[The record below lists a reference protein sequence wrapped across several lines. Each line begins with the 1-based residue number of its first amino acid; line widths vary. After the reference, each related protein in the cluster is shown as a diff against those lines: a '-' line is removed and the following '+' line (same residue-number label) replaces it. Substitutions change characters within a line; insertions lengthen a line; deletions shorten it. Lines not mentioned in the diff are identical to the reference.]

1 MNVGLLF
8 QQTGNMGGR
17 DEVRKSVDKPVLPEG
32 LDGVLILLVL
42 SLLGL
47 GLVMVCS
54 ASISIADSKTSTPFF
69 YLYRQF
75 IAAGLGVL
83 GAMMIFK
90 IRLVYW
96 EKSGM
101 LLLAI
106 AFVMVI
112 LVLVPGVGKTVNGS
126 TRWIPVGILNLQV
139 SEIVKLFV
147 MIYVAGY
154 LVRHGEQVRSSLWGF
169 IKPMMMVGLICLFLL
184 LEPDFG
190 ASVVIMMTVLGM
202 TYLGGVRFIQFV
214 TVLALLGSAATLLVV
229 SSPYRLQRLTAF
241 VNPWADPFDS
251 GFQLTQSLIAIG
263 SGGWAGSGLGGSVQK
278 LFYLPEAHT
287 DFLFAVLAEEL
298 GLIGVIVVI
307 GLYAA
312 LVFRVFMIARKAESC
327 GKQFAAYLS
336 YGIGIWLGL
345 QAFINIGVNMGVLP
359 TKGLTLPLMSYGG
372 SSLIVVSAAIGLL
385 LRVAYECS
393 NGQAMPRKTA
403 RGKTASGKSENGKT
417 AVKHSEPKK
426 QQQKREKTKKTR
438 KPGVAARSTTRGSPN
453 RTKSV
458 RDLIRD
464 GG

>member
-1 MNVGLLF
+1 MDVVQLF
-8 QQTGNMGGR
+8 QQTHNSAKHST
-17 DEVRKSVDKPVLPEG
+17 VKSAVDKPVLFEG

-42 SLLGL
+42 SLLGI
-47 GLVMVCS
+47 GLVMVSS

-69 YLYRQF
+69 YLYRQL
-75 IAAGLGVL
+75 IAAGLGLL
-83 GAMMIFK
+83 GAAIIFK

-101 LLLAI
+101 LLLALS
-106 AFVMVI
+106 FVLVI

-139 SEIVKLFV
+139 SEIVKLFL

-154 LVRHGEQVRSSLWGF
+154 LVRHGEQVRSSIWGF
-169 IKPMMMVGLICLFLL
+169 IKPMMMVGLVCLFLL

-190 ASVVIMMTVLGM
+190 ASVVIMLTVLGM
-202 TYLGGVRFIQFV
+202 TYLAGVRFIQFA
-214 TVLALLGSAATLLVV
+214 TVLSLLGSAATLLVV
-229 SSPYRLQRLTAF
+229 SSAYRLERLTAF

-263 SGGWAGSGLGGSVQK
+263 SGGWTGAGLGASVQK

-298 GLIGVIVVI
+298 GLVGVVVVI
-307 GLYAA
+307 SLYAA
-312 LVFRVFMIARKAESC
+312 LVFRAFMIGRKAQLC
-327 GKQFAAYLS
+327 GNLFAAYLS

-372 SSLIVVSAAIGLL
+372 SSLIVVSASIGLL

-393 NGQAMPRKTA
+393 SGQAKPRKSA
-403 RGKTASGKSENGKT
+403 HGKS
-417 AVKHSEPKK
+417 ALKK
-426 QQQKREKTKKTR
+426 QREKKSGTEKVRKSKTEQSTSATSR
-438 KPGVAARSTTRGSPN
+438 KTMRVDESIREGV
-453 RTKSV
+453 
-458 RDLIRD
+458 
-464 GG
+464 